1 MDKYFIKSI
10 KIQNFK
16 CFDDFNADGFKRI
29 NLIGGKNNI
38 GKTALM
44 EACYLG
50 QSTEDEKRFFH
61 ALIVLELSRNPLEE
75 FKIIEDSNNFD
86 FKFEDSDILIN
97 GEYRTIN
104 ENPFDENLFDEMNGL
119 YYKIKKNY
127 NTGISEIMQFYTGKN
142 KPLNIQN
149 KEFISMNNIREDFI
163 SECIDEIK
171 LEDNEDELN
180 TILSELFD
188 IKKIDVI
195 KHQVMIKKEKEFR
208 LLKEFGDGVK
218 HFLNVVLALFLN
230 KDNTIY
236 LDEIDNGIHY
246 SLFDKLWKIVFKI
259 SNDQD
264 VQVFATTHSKE
275 CIESY
280 NRVSKKLPNNDISY
294 IKMTKQ
300 KDGKIKAIVRDSNL
314 LDNSLEQEHEV
325 RG

>member
-1 MDKYFIKSI
+1 MNQNFIKSI
-10 KIQNFK
+10 KIHNFK
-16 CFDDFNADGFKRI
+16 CFDNFNADGFKRI

-75 FKIIEDSNNFD
+75 FKIIEDSNNFK
-86 FKFEDSDILIN
+86 FKFNDSKIIINNKNHSIADLGEFYDI
-97 GEYRTIN
+97 
-104 ENPFDENLFDEMNGL
+104 PSKD
-119 YYKIKKNY
+119 Y
-127 NTGISEIMQFYTGKN
+127 NSGIPEITQFYTGKN
-142 KPLNIQN
+142 KPLNIKN

-171 LEDNEDELN
+171 LEDNEDKLN
-180 TILSELFD
+180 TILTELFD

-208 LLKEFGDGVK
+208 LLNEFGDGVK
-218 HFLNVVLALFLN
+218 HFLNIVLALFLN

-246 SLFDKLWKIVFKI
+246 SLFDKLWEIVFKI

-280 NRVSKKLPNNDISY
+280 NRISKNLPSNDITY